1 MVTIQLRSL
10 TTLSLVFLVTLSSC
24 GKKDA
29 ATTTTD
35 SSSATKSA
43 TASPASAT
51 AMPSGGKYKLKS
63 AIVTSTMEMPT
74 LHETGTTVLYF
85 DNYGQKESLETT
97 AEIKMGDMTI
107 PMHSIKFNQDGFV
120 YDIDLVKK
128 TGRKIQGGAVMPT
141 NDMSAVTP
149 QMAAQYNIK
158 KEGTETV
165 AGREC
170 DVISMNN
177 AKMGMTGRVAT
188 WNGIGMKSD
197 MVVSG
202 MPMKMV
208 VTKIEENASIPESKF
223 QVPPDVKIFNV
234 GG

>member
-1 MVTIQLRSL
+1 MTTIKLHL
-10 TTLSLVFLVTLSSC
+10 LITIFFVSLVSLSSC
-24 GKKDA
+24 SKKDA
-29 ATTTTD
+29 TATTTD
-35 SSSATKSA
+35 SSSVTKSA
-43 TASPASAT
+43 TATPASAT
-51 AMPSGGKYKLKS
+51 AVPSSGKYKLKS
-63 AIVTSTMEMPT
+63 AIVTSTIEMPSI
-74 LHETGTTVLYF
+74 HESGTTILYF

-128 TGRKIQGGAVMPT
+128 TGRKIKGGAVMPT
-141 NDMSAVTP
+141 NDMSAVSP

-158 KEGTETV
+158 KEGTEAV
-165 AGREC
+165 AGKEC

-202 MPMKMV
+202 MPVKME
-208 VTKIEENASIPESKF
+208 VTTIEENASIPESKF
-223 QVPPDVKIFNV
+223 QVPADVKIITF
-234 GG
+234 